1 MARAEQD
8 LSQLLQ
14 DGFDALNRGQLE
26 VAAKACQNALSQ
38 RPDLAPAHFL
48 VGLVALEG
56 EKRQVAHNAFKSVVK
71 IDRDH
76 AAAWAQIAR
85 LNASEGRIAL
95 AEAALKEVRRIQPT
109 DPAVLDLT
117 GTVLNQLGEYETA
130 KAFFARVNEQ
140 APGKTGYMMNLAN
153 ALVFNGDIKEAAE
166 LFRAVIDLDPRS
178 AQSHW
183 GLANAVKAVDDQ
195 HILQMQQ
202 LIDTYSANPRA
213 RGFLYYAIGKEYEDL
228 QEWQAA
234 FDAFAAGAAA
244 RRETVEFD
252 EVAEEAMFDLI
263 CKRFDAAWLAKRPS
277 GNPDPSPIFVL
288 GQPRTGTTLI
298 ERVITSHS
306 QVHSAG
312 ELQQFGLATRRVSQH
327 IDHRRFS

>member
-8 LSQLLQ
+8 LSRLLQ
-14 DGFDALNRGQLE
+14 DGFDALNRGQLD

-56 EKRQVAHNAFKSVVK
+56 EERQVAHNAFKSVVK

-153 ALVFNGDIKEAAE
+153 ALVFNGDIGEAAE

-183 GLANAVKAVDDQ
+183 GLANAVKAKDDQ
-195 HILQMQQ
+195 HILQMRALAEQ
-202 LIDTYSANPRA
+202 YPNNPRA
-213 RGFLYYAIGKEYEDL
+213 RGFLYYAIGKECEDL
-228 QEWQAA
+228 QDWEGA
-234 FDAFAAGAAA
+234 FEAF
-244 RRETVEFD
+244 
-252 EVAEEAMFDLI
+252 
-263 CKRFDAAWLAKRPS
+263 
-277 GNPDPSPIFVL
+277 
-288 GQPRTGTTLI
+288 
-298 ERVITSHS
+298 
-306 QVHSAG
+306 SAG
-312 ELQQFGLATRRVSQH
+312 PRRGDKLLSSTRRLKWPCS
-327 IDHRRFS
+327 S